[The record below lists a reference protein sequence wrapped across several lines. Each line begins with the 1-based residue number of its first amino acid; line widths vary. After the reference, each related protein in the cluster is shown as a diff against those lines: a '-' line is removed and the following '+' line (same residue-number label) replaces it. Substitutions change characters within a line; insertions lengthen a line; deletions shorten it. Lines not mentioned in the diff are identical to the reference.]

1 MLTILVGMLLNGVHD
16 DLQKNNNSEQTSK
29 IDKNFAVPTGRL
41 SFCFFPDLVAA
52 TNGTMSSTR
61 ISLVITTN
69 LMHMVST
76 DGLWIT
82 ALTCTIQHNHI
93 CHKGARLMAPAIL
106 QLLGQISQIRTNGL
120 IPN

>member
-16 DLQKNNNSEQTSK
+16 DLQKTTRQ
-29 IDKNFAVPTGRL
+29 IDKKFAVPTGNL

-61 ISLVITTN
+61 KPLVSTTN
-69 LMHMVST
+69 LIHMVST
-76 DGLWIT
+76 AGLWIP
-82 ALTCTIQHNHI
+82 AILCTIQHIHI
-93 CHKGARLMAPAIL
+93 GHKGARLMATATL
-106 QLLGQISQIRTNGL
+106 QLLGQSSQICTNVL

>member
-29 IDKNFAVPTGRL
+29 IDKNFAVPTGSL

-76 DGLWIT
+76 AGLWIT
-82 ALTCTIQHNHI
+82 TLTCTIHHI
-93 CHKGARLMAPAIL
+93 HTGHKGTRFMAPAIL

>member
-16 DLQKNNNSEQTSK
+16 DLQKTTRQ
-29 IDKNFAVPTGRL
+29 IDRKFAVPTGNL

-76 DGLWIT
+76 DGLWIP
-82 ALTCTIQHNHI
+82 AILCTIHHIHIGHN
-93 CHKGARLMAPAIL
+93 GTRLMAPAIL

>member
-16 DLQKNNNSEQTSK
+16 DLQKTTRQ
-29 IDKNFAVPTGRL
+29 IDRKFAVPTGNL

-76 DGLWIT
+76 AGLWIT
-82 ALTCTIQHNHI
+82 TLTCTIHHI
-93 CHKGARLMAPAIL
+93 HTGHKGTRFMAPAIL

>member
-29 IDKNFAVPTGRL
+29 IDKNFAVPTGSL

-52 TNGTMSSTR
+52 TNGTMSITR
-61 ISLVITTN
+61 KPLVITTN
-69 LMHMVST
+69 LMNMVST
-76 DGLWIT
+76 AGLWIT
-82 ALTCTIQHNHI
+82 TLTCTIHHI
-93 CHKGARLMAPAIL
+93 HTGHKGTRFMAPAIL
-106 QLLGQISQIRTNGL
+106 QLLGQPSQIRTNGL